1 MNYRK
6 ELETAKPIDYGMSLF
21 EIEKSDGEYEVFH
34 VVKSKNF
41 LYVGSMSNAG
51 FSCAAHMQ
59 RDRDFTLHE
68 NLECLYE
75 ILCNSVASNSD
86 VSGELI
92 Y

>member
-1 MNYRK
+1 MNYKK

-21 EIEKSDGEYEVFH
+21 EIENPEGDYEVFH
-34 VVKSKNF
+34 VVKSENF
-41 LYVGSMSNAG
+41 LYVGSMSNTG
-51 FSCAAHMQ
+51 FNCAAHMQ

-75 ILCNSVASNSD
+75 ILCDSVANNSE